1 MVRIV
6 TRVEV
11 EKELKARK
19 RDKVKDYAFGSGS
32 LWKTADSKFFF
43 VVPQEVGGWTGDD
56 TLRVILEMLDAR

>member
-19 RDKVKDYAFGSGS
+19 CDRVKEYVFGSGS
-32 LWKTADSKFFF
+32 LRKTADSKFFF

-56 TLRVILEMLDAR
+56 TLRAILEMLDAR